1 MRKLKNVIFLI
12 SINLMVI
19 FCFLAFATC
28 VIALLPE
35 IAKASIDMILGIL
48 LGKILLKL
56 NKIVI
61 DDIRNENKIQRR
73 YEKYGISR
81 NNNSK

>member
-35 IAKASIDMILGIL
+35 IAKASIDMFGSTLSAPCPT
-48 LGKILLKL
+48 
-56 NKIVI
+56 VH
-61 DDIRNENKIQRR
+61 
-73 YEKYGISR
+73 
-81 NNNSK
+81 

>member
-1 MRKLKNVIFLI
+1 MRKLNNVIFLI
-12 SINLMVI
+12 SVNLMVI

-56 NKIVI
+56 NRII
-61 DDIRNENKIQRR
+61 LEDIRNENRIQRR
-73 YEKYGISR
+73 IEKYGISK
-81 NNNSK
+81 NVNSK

>member
-73 YEKYGISR
+73 YEKYGISK
-81 NNNSK
+81 NNDNK